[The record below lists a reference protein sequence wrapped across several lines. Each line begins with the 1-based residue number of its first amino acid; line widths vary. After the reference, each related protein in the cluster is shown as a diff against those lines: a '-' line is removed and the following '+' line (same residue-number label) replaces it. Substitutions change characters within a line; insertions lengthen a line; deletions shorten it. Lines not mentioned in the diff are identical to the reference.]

1 MPGETD
7 LRRLLGELDPEV
19 VPGSF
24 VVVTA
29 VEPLDVESVATVREI
44 EGTTHVLARAEA
56 DRLDLAYDVVLGWI
70 TLRVHSALNAVGLTA
85 AVATALTE
93 AGISANVLAG
103 FHHDHLLVPVD
114 RTQEAVA
121 VLRALSAR
129 HR

>member
-1 MPGETD
+1 VPGETD

-29 VEPLDVESVATVREI
+29 VEPLPVVAVATVREA
-44 EGTTHVLARAEA
+44 EGVAHVLSRPDA
-56 DRLDLAYDVVLGWI
+56 DRLGLTYDVVLGWI
-70 TLRVHSALNAVGLTA
+70 TLRVHSALDAVGLTA
-85 AVATALTE
+85 SVATALTE
-93 AGISANVLAG
+93 AGISANALAG

-114 RTQEAVA
+114 RTEEAVA
-121 VLRALSAR
+121 VLRSLSVR